1 MAAGSQANVS
11 QYLPPGVGTTLGNIQ
26 NPKAF
31 GEQTLDQG
39 KQLVKAAALGIV
51 EVIKQE
57 IVAVTKEKAELE
69 INHRK
74 RLAELKVESEPK
86 KEIRGVGVIV
96 TVPPVLNESEYQV
109 AVDKENFIY
118 EERKEQLRQ
127 RLEELKQSLKDIV
140 LGPFK
145 KYKDK
150 ALKLKAKR
158 EKRKARN
165 KLEKKAADREKR
177 KQFLTFAK
185 KTLTTII
192 INQLTKVLI
201 ELLSNNSELQIL
213 VNKTNEQ
220 IDAAN
225 TLDTINQ
232 ARMARNACIAAI
244 ERQEKKIRAILDI
257 LKPVQVSLIIL
268 QLLTLLLKGLAGAIG
283 RIFSILY
290 EATNLLVTGISMILS
305 IVIPMLD
312 TILEILADLKRQLRD
327 LNRLVEKKT
336 VETLNDRQLAAYLN
350 QIYNSSNDP
359 LSGVTILPGESFQD
373 YINRLRSSPTILQTL
388 SSQSSTFVPPGANQ
402 INGELITDYI
412 NRLLN
417 LVQAQSAALNLNSL
431 LPTPNQISSPGA
443 FGNLGGTP
451 TTITSGGGG
460 GGIGTTT
467 GGIIP
472 IPLSNLSP
480 TTPTSGLNLY
490 PLVNESP
497 TDYATRLRNLLAFL
511 ILLQQQNESAI
522 LNRLPGETDA
532 QYVERMRS
540 SPSALEFIAN
550 KTTSLNEDNLQ
561 NELNS
566 LNPSI
571 ILGLAQQT
579 QPANANN
586 FPPYKGFR
594 FQIKQENDP
603 KFTVRGNKR
612 HYAVAIN
619 RMGIEQ
625 LKSDY
630 SFTLDPQQL
639 VNQLKLTIDEQN
651 LQG

>member
-1 MAAGSQANVS
+1 MAAGSQSNIS

-57 IVAVTKEKAELE
+57 IVAVTREKAELE

-74 RLAELKVESEPK
+74 RLAELEVESKPK
-86 KEIRGVGVIV
+86 KQIRGVGVVV
-96 TVPPVLNESEYQV
+96 TVPPTLNENEYQV
-109 AVDKENFIY
+109 AVDKENFVY

-140 LGPFK
+140 LGPYK

-201 ELLSNNSELQIL
+201 ELFSNNSELQIL
-213 VNKTNEQ
+213 VDKTNEQ
-220 IDAAN
+220 IEAAN

-244 ERQEKKIRAILDI
+244 ERQEKKIKIILDI
-257 LKPVQVSLIIL
+257 LKPVQAGLIVL
-268 QLLTLLLKGLAGAIG
+268 QLLTLILKGLAGAIG
-283 RIFSILY
+283 RIFNLLY
-290 EATNLLVTGISMILS
+290 EAANLLITGISMILS

-312 TILEILADLKRQLRD
+312 TIMDILADLKRQLRD

-373 YINRLRSSPTILQTL
+373 YIDRLRSSPTILQTL

-402 INGELITDYI
+402 LNGEPVTDYI

-417 LVQAQSAALNLNSL
+417 FVQTQAATLNLNSL
-431 LPTPNQISSPGA
+431 IPTPSQVSATGA
-443 FGNLGGTP
+443 FSNLGGIP
-451 TTITSGGGG
+451 TVISTIAPD
-460 GGIGTTT
+460 GTTNN
-467 GGIIP
+467 IISV
-472 IPLSNLSP
+472 PLSNLSP
-480 TTPTSGLNLY
+480 VTPTSGLNLY
-490 PLVNESP
+490 PLPNESP
-497 TDYATRLRNLLAFL
+497 IDYATRLRNLLAFL

-522 LNRLPGETDA
+522 LNRLPGESDA

-566 LNPSI
+566 LNPSV

-625 LKSDY
+625 IKSDY

-639 VNQLKLTIDEQN
+639 VNQLKLTIDQQN